1 MPPKWKSAWITG
13 ASSGIGKNLAI
24 ELAKKDI
31 KVFTSARREERLS
44 EISKISENIIP
55 LVMDVTDEKKLIEDT
70 KIFTEDTNNLP
81 DIVIL
86 NAGISRLFTLDNLD
100 QNYDLVKESMDINYF
115 GVMNCLKI
123 IIPHFIKRK
132 SGHIAIMASVAG
144 YRGLPNSI
152 AYSPTKA
159 ALINLAEVL
168 KSELRQYG
176 ITVSL
181 INPGFVDTDATKVNN
196 FPMPSM
202 VSIEYATKKIITGLE
217 KSKYEIIFPF
227 FFGLVLKIM
236 KIMPNRLYFY
246 FVNKM
251 VWKK

>member
-1 MPPKWKSAWITG
+1 MPHKWKSAWITG

-31 KVFTSARREERLS
+31 KVFASARREERLS

-55 LVMDVTDEKKLIEDT
+55 LAVDVTDEKKLTEDT
-70 KIFTEDTNNLP
+70 KIFTEDTDNLP
-81 DIVIL
+81 DLIIL
-86 NAGISRLFTLDNLD
+86 NAGISRLFTVDNLE
-100 QNYDLVKESMDINYF
+100 QNYDLVKESIDINYF

-181 INPGFVDTDATKVNN
+181 INPGFVDTDATKVNK

-227 FFGLVLKIM
+227 FFGLVLKMM

>member
-1 MPPKWKSAWITG
+1 MPHKWKSAWITG
-13 ASSGIGKNLAI
+13 ASSGIGENLAI

-31 KVFTSARREERLS
+31 KVFASARREERLS

-55 LVMDVTDEKKLIEDT
+55 LVMDVTDEKKLTEDT

-81 DIVIL
+81 DLIIL
-86 NAGISRLFTLDNLD
+86 NAGISRLFTVDNLD
-100 QNYDLVKESMDINYF
+100 QNYDLVKESIDINYF

-227 FFGLVLKIM
+227 FFGLALKMM

>member
-1 MPPKWKSAWITG
+1 MPHKWKSAWITG

-31 KVFTSARREERLS
+31 KVFASARREERLS

-55 LVMDVTDEKKLIEDT
+55 LAVDVTDEKKLTEDT

-81 DIVIL
+81 DLIIL
-86 NAGISRLFTLDNLD
+86 NAGISRLFTVDNLE
-100 QNYDLVKESMDINYF
+100 QNYDLVKESIDINYF

-181 INPGFVDTDATKVNN
+181 INPGFVDTDATKVNK

-227 FFGLVLKIM
+227 FFGLVLKMM

>member
-1 MPPKWKSAWITG
+1 MSHKWKSAWVTG
-13 ASSGIGKNLAI
+13 ASSGIGRNLSIA
-24 ELAKKDI
+24 LAKKGV
-31 KVFTSARREERLS
+31 KVFASARREDRLS

-55 LVMDVTDEKKLIEDT
+55 LVMDVTDEKKLIKDT
-70 KIFTEDTNNLP
+70 KIFTESTHNLP
-81 DIVIL
+81 DLIIL
-86 NAGISRLFTLDNLD
+86 NAGISRLFTVDNLD
-100 QNYDLVKESMDINYF
+100 QNYNLVKESIDINYF

-181 INPGFVDTDATKVNN
+181 INPGFVDTDASKVNK

-202 VSIEYATKKIITGLE
+202 VSIEYATKKIISGLE

-227 FFGLVLKIM
+227 FFGLVLKM
-236 KIMPNRLYFY
+236 LRIMPNSLYFY
-246 FVNKM
+246 FINKM
-251 VWKK
+251 IWKK

>member
-1 MPPKWKSAWITG
+1 MPQKWKSAWITG

-24 ELAKKDI
+24 ELAQKDI
-31 KVFTSARREERLS
+31 KVFASARREERLS

-55 LVMDVTDEKKLIEDT
+55 LVMDVTDEKKLTEDT

-81 DIVIL
+81 DLIIL
-86 NAGISRLFTLDNLD
+86 NAGISRLFTVDNLD
-100 QNYDLVKESMDINYF
+100 QNYDLMKESIDINYF

-227 FFGLVLKIM
+227 FFGLALKMM

>member
-1 MPPKWKSAWITG
+1 MSHKWKSAWVTG
-13 ASSGIGKNLAI
+13 ASSGIGRNLSIA
-24 ELAKKDI
+24 LAKKGV
-31 KVFTSARREERLS
+31 KVFASGRREDRLS
-44 EISKISENIIP
+44 EISKMSENIIP
-55 LVMDVTDEKKLIEDT
+55 LVMDVTDEKKLIKDT
-70 KIFTEDTNNLP
+70 KIFTESTHNLP
-81 DIVIL
+81 DLIIL
-86 NAGISRLFTLDNLD
+86 NAGISRLFTVDNLD
-100 QNYDLVKESMDINYF
+100 QNYNLVKESIDINYF

-181 INPGFVDTDATKVNN
+181 INPGFVDTDASKVNK

-202 VSIEYATKKIITGLE
+202 VSIEYATKKIISGLE

-227 FFGLVLKIM
+227 FFGLVLKM
-236 KIMPNRLYFY
+236 LRIMPNSLYFY
-246 FVNKM
+246 FINKM
-251 VWKK
+251 IWKK

>member
-1 MPPKWKSAWITG
+1 MPHKWKSAWITG

-31 KVFTSARREERLS
+31 KVFASARREERLS

-55 LVMDVTDEKKLIEDT
+55 LAMDVTDEKKLTEDT
-70 KIFTEDTNNLP
+70 KIFTEDTDNLP
-81 DIVIL
+81 DLIIL
-86 NAGISRLFTLDNLD
+86 NAGISRLFTVDNLD
-100 QNYDLVKESMDINYF
+100 QNYDLVKESIDINYF
-115 GVMNCLKI
+115 GVMNCIKI

-181 INPGFVDTDATKVNN
+181 INPGFVDTDATKVNK

-227 FFGLVLKIM
+227 FFGLVLKMM

>member
-1 MPPKWKSAWITG
+1 MPHKWKSAWITG

-31 KVFTSARREERLS
+31 KVFASARREERLS

-55 LVMDVTDEKKLIEDT
+55 LAMDVTDEKKLTEDT
-70 KIFTEDTNNLP
+70 KIFTEDTDNLP
-81 DIVIL
+81 DLIIL
-86 NAGISRLFTLDNLD
+86 NAGISRLFTVDNLD
-100 QNYDLVKESMDINYF
+100 QNYDLVKESIDINYF

-181 INPGFVDTDATKVNN
+181 INPGFVDTDATKVNK

-227 FFGLVLKIM
+227 FFGLVLKMM

>member
-1 MPPKWKSAWITG
+1 MSHKWKSAWVTG
-13 ASSGIGKNLAI
+13 ASSGIGRNLSIA
-24 ELAKKDI
+24 LAKKGV
-31 KVFTSARREERLS
+31 KVFASARREDRLS
-44 EISKISENIIP
+44 EISKMSENIIP
-55 LVMDVTDEKKLIEDT
+55 LVMDVTDEKKLIKDT
-70 KIFTEDTNNLP
+70 KIFTESTHNLP
-81 DIVIL
+81 DLIIL
-86 NAGISRLFTLDNLD
+86 NAGISRLFTVDNLD
-100 QNYDLVKESMDINYF
+100 QNYNLVKESIDINYF

-181 INPGFVDTDATKVNN
+181 INPGFVDTDASKVNK

-202 VSIEYATKKIITGLE
+202 VSIEYATKKIISGLE

-227 FFGLVLKIM
+227 FFGLVLKM
-236 KIMPNRLYFY
+236 LRIMPNSLYFY
-246 FVNKM
+246 FINKM
-251 VWKK
+251 IWKK

>member
-1 MPPKWKSAWITG
+1 
-13 ASSGIGKNLAI
+13 
-24 ELAKKDI
+24 
-31 KVFTSARREERLS
+31 
-44 EISKISENIIP
+44 
-55 LVMDVTDEKKLIEDT
+55 
-70 KIFTEDTNNLP
+70 
-81 DIVIL
+81 
-86 NAGISRLFTLDNLD
+86 
-100 QNYDLVKESMDINYF
+100 
-115 GVMNCLKI
+115 MNCLKI

-227 FFGLVLKIM
+227 FFGLALKMM